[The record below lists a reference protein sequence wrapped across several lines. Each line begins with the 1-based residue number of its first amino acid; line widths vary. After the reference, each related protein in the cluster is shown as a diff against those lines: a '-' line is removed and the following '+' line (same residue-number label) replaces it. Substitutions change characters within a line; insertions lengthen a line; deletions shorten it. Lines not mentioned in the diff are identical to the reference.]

1 LGRLKLKLSIIIPVY
16 NERKT
21 IDQILK
27 KIENINIRYIEKEI
41 IIVDDFSVDG
51 TRDILKKIKKHKVY
65 YHDKNYGKGSAVKTG
80 FRNASGEIILIQ
92 DADLEYEP
100 GDYNKILE
108 PILNN
113 NAQIVYGSRFLN
125 KKYRL
130 FGKNRTIL
138 PTHLIGNKLLSF
150 FTGLLYNSKVTDMET
165 CYKVFKK
172 DVLNNIKIKSR
183 RFDFEPEFTAKVLKK
198 GYKIIEVPIQFNA
211 RGVEEGKKI
220 TVLDGIKAL
229 FVLIKYRIID

>member
-1 LGRLKLKLSIIIPVY
+1 MGRLKLKLSIIIPVY

>member
-1 LGRLKLKLSIIIPVY
+1 MKLSIIIPVY